1 LTELH
6 CNYYYNI
13 IREDNP
19 EAAAWV
25 DQIPREQW
33 CLAYDQGRRWGH
45 VTTNLAKAIN
55 SILKKTRNLP
65 ISSIVLVTY
74 TRCNTYFTKRGRQ
87 ITAMVNVGHVY
98 SEYATN
104 FLQDAESK
112 SNTHHV
118 IEFDR
123 NTTRFRVEEIVNP
136 REIRLAGK
144 FVVRLDERWCNYGKF
159 QKIHLP
165 CSHVIA
171 ACKHAHHDFNMY
183 ISPHYRLD
191 VVMKVCE
198 NLFGELRHEEYWSP
212 YQGPQVWPHH
222 ATKRSERGRPKSSRI
237 RTEMNI
243 KEGRQSRKCSYCRT
257 EGHTRNHYPNNPA
270 LR

>member
-1 LTELH
+1 LTEPR

-13 IREDNP
+13 IREDNS

-45 VTTNLAKAIN
+45 VTTNLAEAIN
-55 SILKKTRNLP
+55 SVLKKTRNLS
-65 ISSIVLVTY
+65 ISSIVLATY

-87 ITAMVNVGHVY
+87 ITAMLSAGHVY

-104 FLQDAESK
+104 FLQDADSK

-118 IEFDR
+118 LEFDR
-123 NTTRFRVEEIVNP
+123 NTTRFRVEEMVNP
-136 REIRLAGK
+136 REVRPVGK
-144 FVVRLDERWCNYGKF
+144 FVVRLDERWCDCGKF
-159 QKIHLP
+159 QKLHLP

-171 ACKHAHHDFNMY
+171 ACKHAHHDFSMY

-191 VVMKVCE
+191 VIVKVYD
-198 NLFGELRHEEYWSP
+198 NLFGELRHEEYWPP

-222 ATKRSERGRPKSSRI
+222 ATKRTEKGRPKSSRI
-237 RTEMNI
+237 RIEMDI
-243 KEGRQSRKCSYCRT
+243 REGRQSRKCSYCRT
-257 EGHTRNHYPNNPA
+257 EGHTRNHCPNNPA
-270 LR
+270 LS